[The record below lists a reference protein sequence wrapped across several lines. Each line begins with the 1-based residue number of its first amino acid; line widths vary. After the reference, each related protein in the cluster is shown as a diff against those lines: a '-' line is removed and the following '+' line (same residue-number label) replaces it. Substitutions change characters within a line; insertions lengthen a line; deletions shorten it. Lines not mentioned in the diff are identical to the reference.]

1 MVGTVLFIGVV
12 VGVIILCICCLT
24 PSCPC
29 YYNRLSRTTQTVVV
43 AQPQPVAAPQ
53 IVAMTTKTTNNAA
66 YPEPPPPYNP
76 DQGYVHQPYPPAP
89 PPAAYPNYPTGY
101 PNY

>member
-12 VGVIILCICCLT
+12 VGIIILCICCLT
-24 PSCPC
+24 STCPC
-29 YYNRLSRTTQTVVV
+29 YYNKLSHELARAIQSSVA
-43 AQPQPVAAPQ
+43 AQPQV
-53 IVAMTTKTTNNAA
+53 VAMTTKTTNDAA

-89 PPAAYPNYPTGY
+89 PPVYPDYPTEYPNY
-101 PNY
+101 